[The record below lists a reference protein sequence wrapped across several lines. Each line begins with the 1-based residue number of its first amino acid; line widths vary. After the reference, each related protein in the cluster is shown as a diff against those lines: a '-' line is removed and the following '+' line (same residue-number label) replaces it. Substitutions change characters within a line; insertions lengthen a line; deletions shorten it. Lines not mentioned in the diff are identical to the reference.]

1 MANLSGETK
10 HEIQNELEISKQEFK
25 KKWNETN
32 CTASGK
38 RPVPPPPS
46 SRVLTEQWR
55 GQDYLDALFGDVK
68 VLMRQ
73 LRVCGLVCS

>member
-1 MANLSGETK
+1 MKRIALQVGSG
-10 HEIQNELEISKQEFK
+10 
-25 KKWNETN
+25 
-32 CTASGK
+32 
-38 RPVPPPPS
+38 PPS